1 MYFVYMLRCAD
12 GSFYTGF
19 TTDPVRR
26 TAVHNSGKGAKC
38 TRARLP
44 VTLVYTESFPDKS
57 AALKR
62 EAALKKLTHGQK
74 QSLISSSA
82 KAE

>member
-12 GSFYTGF
+12 GAFYTGF
-19 TTDPVRR
+19 TTDPARR

-74 QSLISSSA
+74 ESLITASA

>member
-1 MYFVYMLRCAD
+1 MYFVYMLRCGD
-12 GSFYTGF
+12 GSFYTGY
-19 TTDPVRR
+19 TNDPVRR

-44 VTLVYTESFPDKS
+44 VQLVYTEPFQEKS

-62 EAALKKLTHGQK
+62 EAALKRLTHGQK
-74 QSLISSSA
+74 ENLILRR
-82 KAE
+82 

>member
-12 GSFYTGF
+12 GSLYTGF
-19 TTDPVRR
+19 TNDPVRR
-26 TAVHNSGKGAKC
+26 CAVHNSGKGAKC

-44 VTLVYTESFPDKS
+44 VALVYTEAYEQKS

-62 EAALKKLTHGQK
+62 EAALKKLTHEQK
-74 QSLISSSA
+74 ENMI
-82 KAE
+82 KKN